1 VEREPSHLKQ
11 FIARWRPPID
21 AALEA
26 GLDALPA
33 AEETRRAMAH
43 MLLAP
48 GKRLRPILGLLA
60 ARAVDPEVELDRLV
74 PVMAA
79 IEAVHTF
86 TLVHD
91 DLPAMDDAPTRRGLP
106 TLHILYDEATALLI
120 GDAIFNLA
128 FHLLAKALAE
138 LSRPDLAAPVLL
150 RLTRATHLVVEG
162 QLMDLALEGKPV
174 GEKEVTRIH
183 ELKTASLFEATLAI
197 GGLVG
202 GGSEEQVEALAR
214 YGYELGLAFQAR
226 DDLLS
231 VEGVEVVVGKP
242 LASDR
247 ERLKP
252 TLIKACGVERTRE
265 LAELH
270 RREAVGALAGLPG
283 PTEELCELARLAVER
298 NR

>member
-1 VEREPSHLKQ
+1 MRRGYPHLEE
-11 FIARWRPPID
+11 FIARWRPPIE
-21 AALEA
+21 AALQG

-33 AEETRRAMAH
+33 AEETRHAMAH

-60 ARAVDPEVELDRLV
+60 ARAANPEVRLEGLV

-86 TLVHD
+86 TLIHD

-106 TLHILYDEATALLI
+106 TLHVLYDEATALLI

-128 FHLLAKALAE
+128 FHLLSRALADHPQPG
-138 LSRPDLAAPVLL
+138 LLAQVVE

-162 QLMDLALEGKPV
+162 QLMDLALEGKLV
-174 GEKEVTRIH
+174 SEEEVTRIH
-183 ELKTASLFEATLAI
+183 QLKTASLFEATLAI
-197 GGLVG
+197 GGLLG
-202 GGSEEQVEALAR
+202 GGSDKQVEALAR
-214 YGYELGLAFQAR
+214 YGHELGLAFQAR

-231 VEGVEVVVGKP
+231 VEGAEVVVGKP

-247 ERLKP
+247 EKLKP
-252 TLIKACGVERTRE
+252 TLIKAVGVERTRE
-265 LAELH
+265 LAQLH
-270 RREAVGALAGLPG
+270 SQAAVRALSGLPG